1 MSYIERLKYVQK
13 IELVKREK
21 MTENKDEPEE
31 NIDGP
36 LENSLKMKEDRWK
49 LLKEISRNY
58 SIDPESSIEGVSYS
72 TLRDRLEIADGS
84 FNNYIEDFKKDGLV
98 EVGKSSFVGT
108 ISNREKRKG
117 KEAKLTKK
125 GKIIVDRIEDIKET
139 LKEEKDLEYTIL
151 DKHIEWFNKMTDK
164 LKESDGSESIQICSD
179 ISKYMKEENRLIG
192 AIKSD
197 LPKYLENKIMD
208 NTSFKIGQEYWEY
221 IEEGGI
227 TEELRNIFRKN
238 DVPLSKKAKIS
249 GGETNFRVK
258 DTERT
263 YFLSSNHET
272 LFVFEGDEDIA
283 LAWLGELYRQ
293 LWKGAFLN
301 GYEEWIEDEN
311 RLQNL
316 WSIILDKPVGIRF
329 SNRMELLE
337 LLLDYYDEKGKE
349 IEEEYLEKIVT
360 NLIKSLR
367 KYSKVGIRV
376 HDIILSNGEDVF
388 EAWKKIITE
397 NINEESYLRDIK
409 NKLIQVYGK
418 PHEGMPYEIEN
429 ILRNDPYLDF
439 LPEKGE

>member
-1 MSYIERLKYVQK
+1 VNEKLDKSLK
-13 IELVKREK
+13 
-21 MTENKDEPEE
+21 
-31 NIDGP
+31 
-36 LENSLKMKEDRWK
+36 NSLKIKK
-49 LLKEISRNY
+49 
-58 SIDPESSIEGVSYS
+58 
-72 TLRDRLEIADGS
+72 DRLEIL
-84 FNNYIEDFKKDGLV
+84 IEISKNPDLGYSRNTIEEKLGVAKSSLKEILDDFEEDGLINKKQ
-98 EVGKSSFVGT
+98 ESLQGKGPMS
-108 ISNREKRKG
+108 RDRKG
-117 KEAKLTKK
+117 EVIRITKK
-125 GKIIVDRIEDIKET
+125 GDKIVKSIKE
-139 LKEEKDLEYTIL
+139 LNEKLQNETDLEYTIL

-208 NTSFKIGQEYWEY
+208 NTSFKIGQEYWGY

-263 YFLSSNHET
+263 YFLSSDHET

-418 PHEGMPYEIEN
+418 PHGGMPYEIEN